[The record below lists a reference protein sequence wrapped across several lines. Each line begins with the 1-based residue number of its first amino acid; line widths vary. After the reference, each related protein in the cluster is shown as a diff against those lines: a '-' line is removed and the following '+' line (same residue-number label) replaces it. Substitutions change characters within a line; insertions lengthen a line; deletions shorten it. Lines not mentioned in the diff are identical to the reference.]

1 MSKTDTIFRCIPCG
15 AEYKTKPHGVCR
27 KCGAFQEF
35 EEVASSSSNN
45 AGGGQQAGVKTA
57 GAARP
62 ARKASTIGELNDKP
76 IERTRTG
83 IEELDRVL
91 GGGFVKGEV
100 AMLSASPGAGK
111 ALKSDTLIPLADG
124 GFKTM
129 GEVIVNDEL
138 IDMDGNRT
146 KVLAKFNPIIK
157 KAYRLSF
164 SDGTIVDACGD
175 HLWTMYDLKE
185 HRLQSG
191 KQSSYESY
199 FSTPISELVRSSLLE
214 NLSSLKEG
222 RSSIMLEEILA
233 EFQKYENTISSKK
246 LSKSISNTA
255 GNNKLGISFHNYDSK
270 LIDLIISRVKYETAP
285 FEYDTQTVS
294 TSDLFKEG
302 LFYGSDN
309 RKKWGLPINA
319 VNTYSTQEQTID
331 AYTLGLW
338 LGDGYSAGPRIG
350 AELNDM
356 LEYTNYSPLMKK
368 DKIKIRRNQNN
379 FAVLTLQFE
388 NKSDGYV
395 GHKLRDMNLMNNKHI
410 PANYLYGSIEQ
421 RKELLRGL
429 MDTDGSIDAN
439 GRAEIGFSNKQL
451 ISDVKQLI
459 SSLGMA
465 ANIRV
470 KQPTK
475 NGKPFG
481 KLHYRINFSPNFNCF
496 KLSRKSSRLTLEK
509 RQGNRHKIKYLT
521 NISEISPEG
530 HYYCLMVDS
539 PSKTFMCTENF
550 IPTHNTT
557 LSMSIS
563 DKFANMGKKVLYVSG
578 EESEQQ
584 IALRAKRMNVDSPS
598 IKIVNE
604 TTVETILGHVEE
616 EKPDL
621 LIIDSLQT
629 MASSTLTGSM
639 GSIGQSKEA
648 ASVFTLLAKKEQI
661 ITILISQVTKGSG
674 NELNFAGSNQIAHI
688 VDCILYLESDS
699 ETPLKFLRAEK
710 NRFGETTEVGVFQ
723 HEEKGLMEVSD
734 PSGILLDADE
744 NSTPLS
750 GTSVSF
756 ISEGVR
762 QIPVEVQALVSTSNM
777 PNPRKQFNG
786 VDYGRGQIVCAI
798 LDKFCNAQLYDNDVF
813 VNTVSGMKVKDPM
826 ADLAIAASILSSVKD
841 RTMIEPTAFAGE
853 LSLTGQVRGSF
864 MIENKIREAER
875 LGFKKIVI
883 PETAKR
889 NLHWKNNSNIK
900 IAYISSVRDLIKFF
914 AK

>member
-15 AEYKTKPHGVCR
+15 TEYKTKPHGVCR

-45 AGGGQQAGVKTA
+45 AGGGQQAGVKTT
-57 GAARP
+57 GAVRP
-62 ARKASTIGELNDKP
+62 TRKASTIGELNDKP

-91 GGGFVKGEV
+91 GGGFVSGEV
-100 AMLSASPGAGK
+100 AMFSAAAG
-111 ALKSDTLIPLADG
+111 
-124 GFKTM
+124 
-129 GEVIVNDEL
+129 
-138 IDMDGNRT
+138 
-146 KVLAKFNPIIK
+146 
-157 KAYRLSF
+157 
-164 SDGTIVDACGD
+164 
-175 HLWTMYDLKE
+175 
-185 HRLQSG
+185 SG
-191 KQSSYESY
+191 KS
-199 FSTPISELVRSSLLE
+199 
-214 NLSSLKEG
+214 
-222 RSSIMLEEILA
+222 
-233 EFQKYENTISSKK
+233 
-246 LSKSISNTA
+246 
-255 GNNKLGISFHNYDSK
+255 
-270 LIDLIISRVKYETAP
+270 
-285 FEYDTQTVS
+285 
-294 TSDLFKEG
+294 
-302 LFYGSDN
+302 
-309 RKKWGLPINA
+309 
-319 VNTYSTQEQTID
+319 
-331 AYTLGLW
+331 
-338 LGDGYSAGPRIG
+338 
-350 AELNDM
+350 
-356 LEYTNYSPLMKK
+356 
-368 DKIKIRRNQNN
+368 
-379 FAVLTLQFE
+379 
-388 NKSDGYV
+388 
-395 GHKLRDMNLMNNKHI
+395 
-410 PANYLYGSIEQ
+410 
-421 RKELLRGL
+421 
-429 MDTDGSIDAN
+429 
-439 GRAEIGFSNKQL
+439 
-451 ISDVKQLI
+451 
-459 SSLGMA
+459 
-465 ANIRV
+465 
-470 KQPTK
+470 
-475 NGKPFG
+475 
-481 KLHYRINFSPNFNCF
+481 
-496 KLSRKSSRLTLEK
+496 
-509 RQGNRHKIKYLT
+509 
-521 NISEISPEG
+521 
-530 HYYCLMVDS
+530 
-539 PSKTFMCTENF
+539 
-550 IPTHNTT
+550 T

-563 DKFANMGKKVLYVSG
+563 NKFANMGKKVLYVSG

-584 IALRAKRMNVDSPS
+584 IALRAKRMEVDSPS

-604 TTVETILGHVEE
+604 TTVETILGHIEE

-744 NSTPLS
+744 NTTPLS

-762 QIPVEVQALVSTSNM
+762 QIPVEIQALVSTSNM

-813 VNTVSGMKVKDPM
+813 VNTVSGIKVKDPM

-841 RTMIEPTAFAGE
+841 RTALEPTAFIGE

-889 NLHWKNNSNIK
+889 NLHWKNSGGIK
-900 IAYISSVRDLIKFF
+900 IDYISSVRDLMKFF

>member
-1 MSKTDTIFRCIPCG
+1 MSKTETIFRCIPCG
-15 AEYKTKPHGVCR
+15 AEYKARPHGVCR

-35 EEVASSSSNN
+35 EEISSSSLNN
-45 AGGGQQAGVKTA
+45 AGGGQQAGVKTT
-57 GAARP
+57 GAVRP
-62 ARKASTIGELNDKP
+62 SRKASTISELNDKP
-76 IERTRTG
+76 VERIKTG

-91 GGGFVKGEV
+91 GGGFVAGEV
-100 AMLSASPGAGK
+100 AMLSASPGSGK

-129 GEVIVNDEL
+129 GEISVDDEL
-138 IDMDGNRT
+138 IDMNGKRT
-146 KVLAKFNPIIK
+146 KVLAKFNPEIS
-157 KAYRLSF
+157 KAYRLTF
-164 SDGTIVDACGD
+164 SDGTTVDACGD
-175 HLWTMYDLKE
+175 HLWTMYDLNQ
-185 HRLQSG
+185 HRTLSRK
-191 KQSSYESY
+191 KQYYSPYFVSEINSQEIPNLINELMELKKSESIT
-199 FSTPISELVRSSLLE
+199 FEEIEKVLKNHGETIPSVKLVRSI
-214 NLSSLKEG
+214 G
-222 RSSIMLEEILA
+222 SIA
-233 EFQKYENTISSKK
+233 S
-246 LSKSISNTA
+246 
-255 GNNKLGISFHNYDSK
+255 NNKLALSYHKYDSAI
-270 LIDLIISRVKYETAP
+270 IDHIVRRIEYQNKP
-285 FEYDTQTVS
+285 FDYSEKTVS
-294 TSDLFKEG
+294 TSNLFKEG
-302 LFYGSDN
+302 LFYGSEN
-309 RKKWGLPINA
+309 RKKWGVSINT
-319 VNTYSTQEQTID
+319 VDTYSTQEQTVD

-368 DKIKIRRNQNN
+368 EKIKIRKNQND
-379 FAVLTLQFE
+379 FAMLTLQFE
-388 NKSDGYV
+388 NKSEGYI
-395 GHKLRDMNLMNNKHI
+395 GHKLRDMNLINNKHI

-421 RKELLRGL
+421 RQELLRGL
-429 MDTDGSIDAN
+429 MDTDGSITAN
-439 GRAEIGFSNKQL
+439 GRAEVGFSNKRL
-451 ISDVKQLI
+451 ISDVKHLI
-459 SSLGMA
+459 SSLGME
-465 ANIRV
+465 ANVRV

-475 NGKPFG
+475 NGKSFG
-481 KLHYRINFSPNFNCF
+481 NLHYRISFAPNFDCF
-496 KLSRKSSRLTLEK
+496 KLSRKLSRLTLEK
-509 RQGNRHKIKYLT
+509 RQGNRHKIKYL
-521 NISEISPEG
+521 NEIIEINPNG
-530 HYYCLMVDS
+530 NYHCIMVDS
-539 PSKTFMCTENF
+539 PSKTFMCTENY
-550 IPTHNTT
+550 IPTHNSTI
-557 LSMSIS
+557 SMSIS

-584 IALRAKRMNVDSPS
+584 IALRAKRMEIDSPS

-604 TTVETILGHVEE
+604 TTIETILGYVEE

-648 ASVFTLLAKKEQI
+648 ASVFTLLAKKESI

-710 NRFGETTEVGVFQ
+710 NRFGDTTEVGVFQ
-723 HEEKGLMEVSD
+723 HEENGLMEVSD

-744 NSTPLS
+744 NTAPLS
-750 GTSVSF
+750 GTSISF

-813 VNTVSGMKVKDPM
+813 VNTVSGIKFKDPM
-826 ADLAIAASILSSVKD
+826 ADLAIAASILSSAKD
-841 RTMIEPTAFAGE
+841 KLTTEPTAFVGE

-883 PETAKR
+883 PQTAKK
-889 NLHWKNNSNIK
+889 NLQKTVGKNIK
-900 IAYISSVRDLIKFF
+900 IEYISSVRELTRFF